1 MSQRIANTFA
11 KCNQENRAASIA
23 YLAAGDPNF
32 TSSLESC
39 RALLEAGVDIIEL
52 GVPFSDP
59 LADGPTN
66 QLAAERALASGMTP
80 RKVFDLVAEIRKFSE
95 APIILYTYY
104 NLVFSIGEEDYARLA
119 RESQVDGLLIL
130 DLPPEES
137 AGMRKACAE
146 NDLALIHLLAPTS
159 GKDRIKKIAESAS
172 GFIYYVSRE
181 GITGVRSDLPADL
194 ESAVNLIREYTELP
208 IAVGFGISS
217 PEQVKSVAK
226 VADGVVVGS
235 ALVNIVADRADQ
247 PESVP
252 PALKEK
258 AASLFDLNNL
268 KRSS

>member
-11 KCNQENRAASIA
+11 KCNEDNRAASVA

-32 TSSLESC
+32 NSSLESC
-39 RALLEAGVDIIEL
+39 RALFDAGVDLLEL

-80 RKVFDLVAEIRKFSE
+80 IKVFDLVREIRKFSN

-104 NLVFSIGEEDYARLA
+104 NLVFSIGEEAYAQLA
-119 RESQVDGLLIL
+119 RESEVDGLLIL

-137 AGMRKACAE
+137 EGMRNACAA

-159 GKDRIKKIAESAS
+159 GKERIQKIAESAS

-194 ESAVNLIREYTELP
+194 GSAVKLIRDYTKLP

-235 ALVNIVADRADQ
+235 ALVNIVAGLADT
-247 PESVP
+247 PDAIP
-252 PALKEK
+252 AALKEK
-258 AASLFDLNNL
+258 AVALFDHQNL
-268 KRSS
+268 KR